1 MSGDRTA
8 KRPAPRLPNFLVI
21 GAMKAGTTSLYHYL
35 RDHPQVF
42 MPDTK
47 EVNFFNPLRN
57 WRRGVSWYEE
67 QFRAAP
73 TEALAIGEASTS
85 YTKYPWVTGVPERI
99 SSVLG
104 EVRLIYVLRD
114 PVERMR
120 SQYLHHVATG
130 QEWRPIEQAFREEPM
145 YLNISRYAFQLDQ
158 YEPFIQR
165 DRILV
170 IDSRD
175 LRDDRLPTLRGVFAF
190 LGVEPGWVPR
200 SVDREFLT
208 SAGRRMKPSS
218 LRALR
223 RIPRIRTIATYVPE
237 PMKTMKHRLTGGL
250 ATQELDVERGRI
262 SEALRD
268 ELERSLR
275 PDVTQLRRFL
285 GRDFDGWGIG

>member
-1 MSGDRTA
+1 
-8 KRPAPRLPNFLVI
+8 
-21 GAMKAGTTSLYHYL
+21 
-35 RDHPQVF
+35 
-42 MPDTK
+42 
-47 EVNFFNPLRN
+47 
-57 WRRGVSWYEE
+57 VSWYEE